1 MLTCEDDI
9 TSLVEEYSA
18 DVCLSKPRAVDDL
31 GQQIWATSAT
41 VPFDFR
47 RRPIECVLQGAEVL

>member
-31 GQQIWATSAT
+31 GQQI
-41 VPFDFR
+41 
-47 RRPIECVLQGAEVL
+47 